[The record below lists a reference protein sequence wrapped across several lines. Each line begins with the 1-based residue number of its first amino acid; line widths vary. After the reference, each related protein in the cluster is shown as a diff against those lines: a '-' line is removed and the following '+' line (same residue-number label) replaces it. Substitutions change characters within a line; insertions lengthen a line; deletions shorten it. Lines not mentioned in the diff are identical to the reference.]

1 MTNNYQNT
9 VSNYQTLTQ
18 ERLIGMMLVIAFLSL
33 LLGAVGGFLIGGY
46 VARQNSDVQ
55 QYATLMYNTCKA
67 SEQVL
72 NGYNSQRSRRDC
84 TYLLDAAKH
93 GN

>member
-1 MTNNYQNT
+1 MTNNYQN
-9 VSNYQTLTQ
+9 LTQ
-18 ERLIGMMLVIAFLSL
+18 ERLIAMMLVIAFLSL
-33 LLGAVGGFLIGGY
+33 LLGSAVGFGIGSY
-46 VARQNSDVQ
+46 IAKQNSDVQ
-55 QYATLMYNTCKA
+55 QYANLMYNTCKA

-93 GN
+93 EN